1 MLYQIWCISV
11 ILKHSTPILIYFE
24 RITMLLNKIENTGS
38 IAYVDFIIGQ
48 MSLVEYLHF
57 YLQYLISLPDPL
69 TQHGFANPLS
79 EEIKHSI

>member
-1 MLYQIWCISV
+1 
-11 ILKHSTPILIYFE
+11 
-24 RITMLLNKIENTGS
+24 MLLNKIENTGS

-48 MSLVEYLHF
+48 MSLVEYVHF